1 MNSTLYPSTTRPP
14 DTEDREVLRL
24 PAPAER
30 DALSVADRL
39 SLRVG
44 LWLLM
49 RAARSAERNAAR
61 RQPQPSGMR
70 RLPRR
75 DGNGNGINIAL
86 LTYDLHR
93 QLR

>member
-1 MNSTLYPSTTRPP
+1 MNTTLYISTTRPP
-14 DTEDREVLRL
+14 DTEDREVLRV

-30 DALSVADRL
+30 EALSLADRI

-44 LWLLM
+44 LWLLL
-49 RAARSAERNAAR
+49 RAERSAERAAAWR
-61 RQPQPSGMR
+61 PETSGLR
-70 RLPRR
+70 RLPRNDR
-75 DGNGNGINIAL
+75 QDLHAAL